1 MANFQIHFGNLNG
14 KRMKRHMQ
22 QTLMGY
28 LIHPL
33 ALHRQH
39 LTAWQ
44 RQRQQDLH

>member
-1 MANFQIHFGNLNG
+1 MANFQIHFGNLSG

-28 LIHPL
+28 LSHRL
-33 ALHRQH
+33 ASHRQY